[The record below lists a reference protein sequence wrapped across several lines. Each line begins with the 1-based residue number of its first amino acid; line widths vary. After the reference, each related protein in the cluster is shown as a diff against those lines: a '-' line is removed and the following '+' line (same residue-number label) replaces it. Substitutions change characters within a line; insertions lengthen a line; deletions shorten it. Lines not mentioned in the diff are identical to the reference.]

1 MNMDRTALI
10 DRNGNAQ
17 VGMQADTQAGAQA
30 GSPAEA
36 SPRLNRKGYRAAF
49 DRIGLNHR
57 VAVVGLGFA
66 LLAGTPVLALAS
78 EGAATPAQDSSVS
91 ATATESAATTSDA
104 VASDATAASTSDD
117 AEEAAVEIV
126 LSDSGILVDGEAA
139 ATEQDAASETAGV
152 YAANDVVYYEDRDTY
167 DSGNLY
173 GEGEADE
180 RHTAE
185 EAAAVTVLH
194 ITEPGTYRLSG
205 TLSNGQIAIDLGE
218 DASDDPDAVVTLILD
233 GVDVSN
239 SVAPAVVFYNVY
251 ECDGDWSTETAT
263 SSVDTS
269 AAGANVVIA
278 DGTVNNVTGS
288 HVARIYKDNDKQK
301 KLWKMDGAFY
311 SFMSM
316 NIDGEDEGT
325 GVLNITADNE
335 GLDTELHLTIN
346 GGNVNI
352 FSNDD
357 GINTNE
363 DGVSV
368 TTINGGSVH
377 ILAGLGDEGDG
388 VDSNGWLVINGGTV
402 VAAANPASDSGLD
415 SDMGSYINGGTVVAL
430 GSTMDWAESESGQ
443 VTMNLQFAS
452 SKSAG
457 DAIVLTDA
465 EGNVVFA
472 FDPSED
478 EVAGERIRS
487 YTGAIVSC
495 ANLEVGQSYQLYIG
509 GVVTGEEVQ
518 GVYDVSTVT
527 DYTDGTL
534 QSYTGTDVTSFP
546 GGFGGFGG
554 PMGGGFGGPN
564 DNGGPDGSE
573 APDENGKP
581 DGNGGPGM
589 PDGDSGQ
596 GGPGENGGE
605 PPEMPEGMQPGK
617 GGQPG
622 GDGENG
628 GPGENGDRP
637 EMPEG
642 MGEPGDRGDEGTST
656 NSADANTLFYA
667 QDMVNCFSGIANAAE

>member
-1 MNMDRTALI
+1 MDMDKTALM
-10 DRNGNAQ
+10 DAGENP
-17 VGMQADTQAGAQA
+17 QAGTRVKGAQA
-30 GSPAEA
+30 GA
-36 SPRLNRKGYRAAF
+36 SLNRRGYRAAF

-66 LLAGTPVLALAS
+66 LLAGAPALALAA
-78 EGAATPAQDSSVS
+78 EGAATSAQEPTVGATGATS
-91 ATATESAATTSDA
+91 A
-104 VASDATAASTSDD
+104 D
-117 AEEAAVEIV
+117 AEEAAVDVI
-126 LSDSGILVDGEAA
+126 LADSGVLVNGEAA
-139 ATEQDAASETAGV
+139 ATAQDAVGETAGV
-152 YAANDVVYYEDRDTY
+152 YTANDVVYYEDRDTY
-167 DSGNLY
+167 DSGNPY
-173 GEGEADE
+173 GEGGADE

-205 TLSNGQIAIDLGE
+205 TLSNGQIAVDLGE
-218 DASDDPDAVVTLILD
+218 DAKDDPDAVVTLILD

-239 SVAPAVVFYNVY
+239 GVAPAVVFYNVY

-263 SSVDTS
+263 SDVDTS

-301 KLWKMDGAFY
+301 KLWKIDGAFY

-316 NIDGEDEGT
+316 NVDGEDEGT

-335 GLDTELHLTIN
+335 GLDTELHLAVN
-346 GGNVNI
+346 GGNINI

-368 TTINGGSVH
+368 TTINGGSLH

-388 VDSNGWLVINGGTV
+388 VDSNGWLVVNGGTV
-402 VAAANPASDSGLD
+402 VALANPASDSGLD

-465 EGNVVFA
+465 EGDVVFA

-527 DYTDGTL
+527 GYTDGAL
-534 QSYTGTDVTSFP
+534 QSYTGTDVTMGP
-546 GGFGGFGG
+546 GGFGGF
-554 PMGGGFGGPN
+554 MGGGFGGP
-564 DNGGPDGSE
+564 DGNGGPS
-573 APDENGKP
+573 
-581 DGNGGPGM
+581 GNGGPGM
-589 PDGDSGQ
+589 PGDFGGQ
-596 GGPGENGGE
+596 GGPGGNGGE
-605 PPEMPEGMQPGK
+605 PPETPEGMQRP
-617 GGQPG
+617 
-622 GDGENG
+622 GENG
-628 GPGENGDRP
+628 DGGENGGDRP

-642 MGEPGDRGDEGTST
+642 MGEPGSSDGASAST

-667 QDMVNCFSGIANAAE
+667 QDMVNCFSGIADAAE